1 MIAMYNFLRS
11 AGAQASKARSPMYN
25 VQFVMYNLQCTMY
38 RSALCDACVTKWSI

>member
-25 VQFVMYNLQCTMY
+25 VQFTIYHVPLGT
-38 RSALCDACVTKWSI
+38 L